1 MCLLVITVPVGAIM
15 THIKEPTIRDQ
26 KDIRYQLVF
35 LRYMAFTAVVLYDAV
50 TLQDKK

>member
-1 MCLLVITVPVGAIM
+1 MCLLVITVPVGAILS
-15 THIKEPTIRDQ
+15 HIKEPTIKAQ
-26 KDIRYQLVF
+26 KDIPYQLVF